1 MKPSARCIAPSL
13 YLIAVLLTLGGCA
26 TGQDLRET
34 SRKME
39 DQTETVRTSLESK
52 IEQLKKTQ
60 REAEKTL
67 AKLEQLIEDNKR
79 EQSQTR
85 ELAAKLNSDLRGF
98 REMDLTKLEGRLER
112 AKRDTESLQG
122 KVEDQVSGLQQNAQQ
137 WLATLDQKQTAKLDQ
152 QVTRVDQQLAKVDQ
166 QLGKVEGRLE
176 TIDKREAAATSR
188 IQDMLK
194 TLGAKIDDR
203 LDSQD
208 RRIEGRIKKV
218 EDDGRTTTN
227 TLAVRLTDLDKSL
240 AQMSDTVKTIGGK
253 LSTQLEQQGGS
264 VARLDEVTKQADGQ
278 IRTLGPRVDQLKTSL
293 ADLTKVLHALTDRSA
308 EIDRRTTGLAGQIE
322 EKAGALTVQQ
332 AEQNAKMEKL
342 GKRFDVEGQAVTG
355 HLNIVTQNV
364 NMLAKSVETL
374 QGKVGEMQGRVGE
387 LTSRNPG
394 ETEAR
399 LEGLTKSLNSTMTT
413 VNETTRAVGDL
424 KQVLEVSVGKLAS
437 RVDEHGDALN
447 KLAQQLQ
454 NPRTVSSVQGPVP
467 DGLPNAGAAGK
478 LATEQTVSP
487 ESVYEHAYQE
497 FQQNQYENALA
508 SFRSFL
514 SQYPDS
520 ILVPNAH
527 FWIAECYVKKRDY
540 PRSLTAYEEVI
551 QNHPRSGKASIA
563 LYRKALVLL
572 ELNDKPAAK
581 TVLKK
586 LLADYPKSEESKQA
600 RTKLASLQ

>member
-1 MKPSARCIAPSL
+1 MRQNARCIAPSL
-13 YLIAVLLTLGGCA
+13 YLVVVLLTLGGCA

-34 SRKME
+34 SRKFE
-39 DQTETVRTSLESK
+39 DHTETVRTSLEGK
-52 IEQLKKTQ
+52 IEQLKRTQ
-60 REAEKTL
+60 HEAEKTV

-79 EQSQTR
+79 EQAQTR
-85 ELAAKLNSDLRGF
+85 ELAAKLNSDLRAF

-112 AKRDTESLQG
+112 AKRDTETLQG
-122 KVEDQVSGLQQNAQQ
+122 KVEDQVSSLQQNAQQ
-137 WLATLDQKQTAKLDQ
+137 WLAILDQKQTAKLDQ
-152 QVTRVDQQLAKVDQ
+152 QVTRVDQQLVKA
-166 QLGKVEGRLE
+166 EGRLE
-176 TIDKREAAATSR
+176 TIDKREAAAAGR

-194 TLGAKIDDR
+194 TLSAKIDD
-203 LDSQD
+203 
-208 RRIEGRIKKV
+208 RIKKV
-218 EDDGRTTTN
+218 EDDGRGTTN
-227 TLAVRLTDLDKSL
+227 NLAAHLTDLDKSL

-264 VARLDEVTKQADGQ
+264 VAKLDEATKQADGQ

-293 ADLTKVLHALTDRSA
+293 ADLAKVLHALTDRSA
-308 EIDRRTTGLAGQIE
+308 ESDRRITGLAGQIE
-322 EKAGALTVQQ
+322 EKVGVLTVQG
-332 AEQNAKMEKL
+332 AEQGARLEKL

-355 HLNIVTQNV
+355 HLNTVTQNL
-364 NMLAKSVETL
+364 NMLSKSVETL
-374 QGKVGEMQGRVGE
+374 QGKVGEEQ
-387 LTSRNPG
+387 TSRNPG
-394 ETEAR
+394 ELDAR
-399 LEGLTKSLNSTMTT
+399 LEGLNKSLSATMST
-413 VNETTRAVGDL
+413 VNDTTRAVGEL

-454 NPRTVSSVQGPVP
+454 NPRTVSNAQGPVP
-467 DGLPNAGAAGK
+467 AVQPKASAAGK
-478 LATEQTVSP
+478 TAAEPTATP

-497 FQQNQYENALA
+497 FQQGQYENAVA

-527 FWIAECYVKKRDY
+527 FWVAECYVKKRDY
-540 PRSLTAYEEVI
+540 PRSLNAYEEVI

-572 ELNDKPAAK
+572 EMNDKMAAK
-581 TVLKK
+581 TALKK

>member
-1 MKPSARCIAPSL
+1 MRQNARCIAPSL
-13 YLIAVLLTLGGCA
+13 YLVAVLLTIGGCA

-34 SRKME
+34 SRKFE
-39 DQTETVRTSLESK
+39 DHTETVRTSLEGK

-60 REAEKTL
+60 HEAEKTV

-79 EQSQTR
+79 EQAQTR
-85 ELAAKLNSDLRGF
+85 ELAAKLNSDLRAF

-112 AKRDTESLQG
+112 AKRDTETLQG
-122 KVEDQVSGLQQNAQQ
+122 KVEDQVSSLQQNAQQ

-152 QVTRVDQQLAKVDQ
+152 QVARVDQQLAKAD
-166 QLGKVEGRLE
+166 
-176 TIDKREAAATSR
+176 AAATIRS
-188 IQDMLK
+188 QDMLK
-194 TLGAKIDDR
+194 TLGAKIDER
-203 LDSQD
+203 LGALD
-208 RRIEGRIKKV
+208 RRIEGIKKV
-218 EDDGRTTTN
+218 EDDGRATTN
-227 TLAVRLTDLDKSL
+227 NLTAHITEIDKSL

-264 VARLDEVTKQADGQ
+264 VAKLDEATKQADGQ

-308 EIDRRTTGLAGQIE
+308 ESDRRMTGLAGQME
-322 EKAGALTVQQ
+322 EKVGVLTVQG
-332 AEQNAKMEKL
+332 AEQGAKLEKL

-355 HLNIVTQNV
+355 HLNTVTQNL
-364 NMLAKSVETL
+364 NMLSKSVETL
-374 QGKVGEMQGRVGE
+374 QGKVGEMQ
-387 LTSRNPG
+387 TSRNPG
-394 ETEAR
+394 EVEAR
-399 LEGLTKSLNSTMTT
+399 LEGLNKSLSATMST
-413 VNETTRAVGDL
+413 VNDTTRAVGEL
-424 KQVLEVSVGKLAS
+424 KQVLEISVGKLAS
-437 RVDEHGDALN
+437 RVDEHGDTLN

-454 NPRTVSSVQGPVP
+454 NPRTVSNAQGPVP
-467 DGLPNAGAAGK
+467 AVQPKASTADKPAAEPT
-478 LATEQTVSP
+478 ASP

-497 FQQNQYENALA
+497 FQQGQYEDAVA

-520 ILVPNAH
+520 TLVPNAH

-540 PRSLTAYEEVI
+540 PRSLNSYEEVI

-572 ELNDKPAAK
+572 ELNDKMAAK
-581 TVLKK
+581 TALKK